1 MVLRICSVVAIVTGL
16 LILPAWAAGRPRRP
30 QPPKLQDVTV
40 TGTFGKIGAGGFSMV
55 ADGKGGGKTWVVYT
69 GPATTYHATG
79 TAVADFLR
87 AKLVVQFAADVDESG
102 ESKDKVGELTI
113 VSPTPEHV
121 FGVFQGEGAKANP
134 ATPPPAKPAAKKG
147 KAAAPAGPSGFD
159 NSTKAKVVGRVT
171 SIKENHL
178 VVSAGKRKIQVDLTE
193 EPVIHVDVAE
203 ATFATSGDKVVVH
216 GKDVKGKPGTC
227 EAGRV
232 EITFSQPLTNPKKK
246 LALAKTET
254 HHSHKSASGDELK
267 DDASTDAAT
276 AEASKDDAKKDA
288 PAKDGKDAD
297 ADAKPKYAPVA
308 EVGSVERSEPHT
320 Q

>member
-1 MVLRICSVVAIVTGL
+1 MVFRICSVVSIVTGL
-16 LILPAWAAGRPRRP
+16 LILPAWAGRPRRP
-30 QPPKLQDVTV
+30 QQPKKQDVTV
-40 TGTFGKIGAGGFSMV
+40 TGSFGKIEAGGFSMV
-55 ADGKGGGKTWVVYT
+55 ADAKGGGKTWVVYT

-134 ATPPPAKPAAKKG
+134 ATPPPAKPAAKKDKD

-159 NSTKAKVVGRVT
+159 NSSKAKVVGRVT
-171 SIKENHL
+171 SFKENHL
-178 VVSAGKRKIQVDLTE
+178 VVAAGKRKIQVDLTE

-203 ATFATSGDKVVVH
+203 ASFATSGDKVVVH

-232 EITFSQPLTNPKKK
+232 EITFSQPLTNAKKK

-254 HHSHKSASGDELK
+254 HHSHKSAGDDELK

-276 AEASKDDAKKDA
+276 ADTSKDDAAKKDDTKGDAKKDA
-288 PAKDGKDAD
+288 PAKEEKAAD
-297 ADAKPKYAPVA
+297 ADAKAK
-308 EVGSVERSEPHT
+308 
-320 Q
+320 